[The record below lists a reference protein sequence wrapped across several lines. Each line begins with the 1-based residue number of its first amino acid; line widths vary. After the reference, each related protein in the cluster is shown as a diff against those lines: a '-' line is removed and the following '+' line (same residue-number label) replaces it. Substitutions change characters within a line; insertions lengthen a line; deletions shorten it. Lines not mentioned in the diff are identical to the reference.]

1 MNGITLEH
9 ISRPISDRLSAVDT
23 LIADHLVSEVP
34 LIGQIGQHIIGSG
47 GKRIRPM
54 LVLLCSGL
62 IGYAGEDQ
70 HTLAAIIEYIHTAT
84 LLHDDVVDG
93 AKLRRGNVAAH
104 IRWSSPAAVL
114 AGDFLYTRAFQ
125 VMVDLRC
132 DPIMGIMAQTT
143 NRIAQ
148 GELLQLSQVGE
159 LSVTQESLQLMA
171 RYKTAELFGAA
182 CTSAACLAGA
192 SEDVRQTLYDYG
204 IQLGLAYQL
213 IDDALDYTSDVA
225 AAGKNNG
232 TDLAEG
238 KVTLPLLLAYARS
251 DATEQQMI
259 RAALMKKDR
268 SDFDSIRQL
277 VEASGALATCLTL
290 AESAAQQ
297 ANQCLDQFASNECHA
312 SLRGLTRFICRR
324 IS

>member
-1 MNGITLEH
+1 MSDVTLEN
-9 ISRPISDRLSAVDT
+9 ISRPISTRLRAVDT
-23 LIADHLVSEVP
+23 LIADHLISEVP

-93 AKLRRGNVAAH
+93 AKLRRGKVAAH
-104 IRWSSPAAVL
+104 IRWNSPAAVL

-125 VMVDLRC
+125 LMVDLRC
-132 DPIMGIMAQTT
+132 EPIMGIMAQTT

-159 LSVTQESLQLMA
+159 LSVTQESLQIMA
-171 RYKTAELFGAA
+171 RYKTAELFGTA
-182 CTSAACLAGA
+182 CTSAACLARA
-192 SEDVRQTLYDYG
+192 SERIQQKLYDYG

-213 IDDALDYTSDVA
+213 IDDALDYTSDAA

-238 KVTLPLLLAYARS
+238 KVTLPLLLTYARS
-251 DATEQQMI
+251 SAVEQKMI
-259 RAALMKKDR
+259 HAALMKKDR
-268 SDFDSIRQL
+268 SDFDAIRQL
-277 VEASGALATCLTL
+277 VEANGALTTCQAL
-290 AESAAQQ
+290 AERAAQQ
-297 ANQCLDQFASNECHA
+297 ANECLEEFACNECYA
-312 SLRGLTRFICRR
+312 SLRELTRFICRR